1 MAGLAEGRG
10 GAAGP
15 ARGLLDFLR
24 RIWLRRELLHELVR
38 RELQDAYAGSVLA
51 RAWAVLHPLLLTLLY
66 LFVFGYVFQARGV
79 LPFPAGTDFAVFVLP
94 GLACWLTVQAAITRA
109 STSLTSARNLVKQV
123 VFPIELLPIRSVLAA
138 QLPMLIGLGFVLIY
152 AALRHGEISPLLPL
166 LALAWL
172 AQTALLAGLALLVA
186 VATAFLRDIRD
197 IVQFVL
203 TVGLFLTPAI
213 YLPGSIPAWFEALLW
228 LNPFSHAIWV
238 LQDIVFFQAIRH
250 PFSWLLLPAFGFGA
264 LWLGAR
270 VYSMGQPRFGDV
282 L

>member
-1 MAGLAEGRG
+1 MAGLADGRG
-10 GAAGP
+10 GMAGP
-15 ARGLLDFLR
+15 PRGLVDFLR
-24 RIWLRRELLHELVR
+24 RIWLRRELLDELVR

-51 RAWAVLHPLLLTLLY
+51 RAWSVLHPLLMTLLY
-66 LFVFGYVFQARGV
+66 LFIFGYVFQARGV

-94 GLACWLTVQAAITRA
+94 GLACWLTVQAAISRA

-123 VFPIELLPIRSVLAA
+123 VFPIELLPIRAVLGA
-138 QLPMLIGLGFVLIY
+138 QLPMLIGIGFVLVY
-152 AALRHGEISPLLPL
+152 ALLRHGEVSPLLPL
-166 LALAWL
+166 LVPAWL
-172 AQTALLAGLALLVA
+172 ALLALLAGCGLLIA

-203 TVGLFLTPAI
+203 AIGLFLTPTL
-213 YLPGSIPAWFEALLW
+213 YLPGAIPVWFEALLW
-228 LNPFSHAIWV
+228 LNPFSHAVWV

-250 PFSWLLLPAFGFGA
+250 PFSWLLLPAFGLAA

-270 VYSMGQPRFGDV
+270 VYAVGQPRFGDV

>member
-1 MAGLAEGRG
+1 MAGPAEGRG
-10 GAAGP
+10 VAAGP
-15 ARGLLDFLR
+15 PRGVADFLR
-24 RIWLRRELLHELVR
+24 RIWQRRELLAELVR

-66 LFVFGYVFQARGV
+66 LFVFGYVFQARGMA
-79 LPFPAGTDFAVFVLP
+79 PFPPGTDFAVFVLP

-123 VFPIELLPIRSVLAA
+123 VFPIELLPIRAVIGA
-138 QLPMLIGLGFVLIY
+138 QLPMLIGLGFVLLY
-152 AALRHGEISPLLPL
+152 ALVRHGSLSPLLPL
-166 LALAWL
+166 LLFALA
-172 AQTALLAGLALLVA
+172 AQTALLAGLGLLVA

-203 TVGLFLTPAI
+203 SVGLFLTPAI
-213 YLPGSIPAWFEALLW
+213 YLPGSIPLWFEALLW
-228 LNPFSHAIWV
+228 LNPFSHAVWM
-238 LQDIVFFQAIRH
+238 LQDILYFRAIVH
-250 PFSWLLLPAFGFGA
+250 PASWLLLPAMGFGA